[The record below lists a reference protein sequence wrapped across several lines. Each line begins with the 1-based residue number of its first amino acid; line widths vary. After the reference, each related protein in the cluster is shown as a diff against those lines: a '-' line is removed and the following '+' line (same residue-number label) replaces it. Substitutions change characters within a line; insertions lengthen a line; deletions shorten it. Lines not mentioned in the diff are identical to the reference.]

1 MIVEQQH
8 IRSLR
13 ARIHGAGALY
23 GYLSAAGGVRLTDSR
38 VAGRRQAAPY
48 HAREHHPGA
57 HEVRG
62 EKIYSRHFIDD
73 SMNQMKVKFWKI
85 LLTVKRHDLDGLS

>member
-13 ARIHGAGALY
+13 ARIHGAGALH
-23 GYLSAAGGVRLTDSR
+23 GYLGAAGGVRLTDSR

-48 HAREHHPGA
+48 HAREHHPGT
-57 HEVRG
+57 HEVR
-62 EKIYSRHFIDD
+62 EHNLFKTFIID
-73 SMNQMKVKFWKI
+73 SI
-85 LLTVKRHDLDGLS
+85 IR